1 MEQENVYTLNCNG
14 RLVYLDEPKVMGILN
29 LTPDSFYDGGQYLT
43 ETQILNQVEKM
54 LLDGASIIDI
64 GAVSSMPNA
73 KEVAVEEEERRI
85 FKTLK
90 SVVKHFP
97 DAIISVDTF
106 RSSIAK
112 QAIDFGAAMINDIY
126 AANFNED
133 ILSICAK
140 YQVPIILMHMQG
152 NPSTMQIKPTY
163 DDVVVDIL
171 DFFIQKIN
179 LAMRYGV
186 HDVVIDV
193 GFGFGKTMAH
203 NYTLLKYLESF
214 KILNK
219 PILVG
224 ISRKSMIHK
233 LLAIEPKLALNGTSI
248 LHTLALQ
255 NGANILRAHDVKEAM
270 ECINIFNYY
279 NKIK

>member
-73 KEVAVEEEERRI
+73 KEVAVEEEEKRM

-90 SVVKHFP
+90 RVVKHFP

-112 QAIDFGAAMINDIY
+112 QAIDFGAAIINDIY

-133 ILSICAK
+133 ILGICAK

-179 LAMRYGV
+179 LAKQYGV
-186 HDVVIDV
+186 HDIVVDV

>member
-73 KEVAVEEEERRI
+73 KEVAVEEEEKRM

-97 DAIISVDTF
+97 NAIISVDTF

-112 QAIDFGAAMINDIY
+112 QAIDFGAAIINDIY

-163 DDVVVDIL
+163 DDIVVDIL

-186 HDVVIDV
+186 HDVVVDV

-224 ISRKSMIHK
+224 VSRKSMIHK

-279 NKIK
+279 KKI

>member
-163 DDVVVDIL
+163 NDVVVDIL

-186 HDVVIDV
+186 HDVVVDV
-193 GFGFGKTMAH
+193 GFGFGKTMTH

>member
-186 HDVVIDV
+186 HDVVVDV

-270 ECINIFNYY
+270 ECISIFNYY
-279 NKIK
+279 NKI

>member
-186 HDVVIDV
+186 HDVVVDV

-214 KILNK
+214 NILNK

-270 ECINIFNYY
+270 ECISIFNYY
-279 NKIK
+279 NKI

>member
-112 QAIDFGAAMINDIY
+112 QAIDFGAAIINDIY

-133 ILSICAK
+133 ILGICAK

-179 LAMRYGV
+179 LAKQYGV
-186 HDVVIDV
+186 HDIVVDV

>member
-73 KEVAVEEEERRI
+73 KEVAVEEEEKRM

-90 SVVKHFP
+90 RVVKHFP

-112 QAIDFGAAMINDIY
+112 QAIDFGAAIINDIY

-133 ILSICAK
+133 ILGICAK

-163 DDVVVDIL
+163 NDVVVDIL

-186 HDVVIDV
+186 HDVVVDV
-193 GFGFGKTMAH
+193 GFGFGKTMTH